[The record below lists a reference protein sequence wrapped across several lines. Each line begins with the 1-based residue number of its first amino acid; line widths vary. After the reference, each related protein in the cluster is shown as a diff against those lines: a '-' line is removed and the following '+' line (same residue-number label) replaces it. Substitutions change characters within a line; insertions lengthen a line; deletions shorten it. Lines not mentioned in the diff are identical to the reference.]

1 MNQRE
6 YRIGPGAASLM
17 LLVVVLSMSVLGMLA
32 LMSARSDE
40 NLSLRSA
47 EVARQ
52 VAELN
57 VSAER
62 SLAEL
67 DDALAKAAGAAQSEE
82 DYLARVEA
90 ALNEAMTLEGR
101 TVACAVELEPFGA
114 FPRFVRTVYHLAID
128 EGAMEGEDLL
138 FDAGYIGEL

>member
-47 EVARQ
+47 EVA
-52 VAELN
+52 
-57 VSAER
+57 
-62 SLAEL
+62 
-67 DDALAKAAGAAQSEE
+67 AAGRRIERFGGT
-82 DYLARVEA
+82 LA
-90 ALNEAMTLEGR
+90 G
-101 TVACAVELEPFGA
+101 
-114 FPRFVRTVYHLAID
+114 
-128 EGAMEGEDLL
+128 
-138 FDAGYIGEL
+138 

>member
-1 MNQRE
+1 
-6 YRIGPGAASLM
+6 
-17 LLVVVLSMSVLGMLA
+17 MLA

-67 DDALAKAAGAAQSEE
+67 DDALAKAAERRR
-82 DYLARVEA
+82 ARKIIWRG
-90 ALNEAMTLEGR
+90 LKR
-101 TVACAVELEPFGA
+101 
-114 FPRFVRTVYHLAID
+114 R
-128 EGAMEGEDLL
+128 
-138 FDAGYIGEL
+138 

>member
-62 SLAEL
+62 LGL
-67 DDALAKAAGAAQSEE
+67 VAGRRACQGRPERRRAME
-82 DYLARVEA
+82 DY
-90 ALNEAMTLEGR
+90 
-101 TVACAVELEPFGA
+101 PGA
-114 FPRFVRTVYHLAID
+114 
-128 EGAMEGEDLL
+128 G
-138 FDAGYIGEL
+138 

>member
-17 LLVVVLSMSVLGMLA
+17 LLVVVLSMSVLGMLT

-67 DDALAKAAGAAQSEE
+67 DDALAKAAGAAQSED
-82 DYLARVEA
+82 DYLVRVEA

-101 TVACAVELEPFGA
+101 TVS
-114 FPRFVRTVYHLAID
+114 
-128 EGAMEGEDLL
+128 
-138 FDAGYIGEL
+138 

>member
-32 LMSARSDE
+32 LM
-40 NLSLRSA
+40 
-47 EVARQ
+47 
-52 VAELN
+52 
-57 VSAER
+57 
-62 SLAEL
+62 
-67 DDALAKAAGAAQSEE
+67 
-82 DYLARVEA
+82 ARVEA

-101 TVACAVELEPFGA
+101 TVSWKETNDEGRTLACAVELEPFGA

>member
-6 YRIGPGAASLM
+6 YRHRAGRGFADAAGRCAEHERAGH
-17 LLVVVLSMSVLGMLA
+17 VG

-67 DDALAKAAGAAQSEE
+67 DDALAKAAGAAQSEKIIWRG
-82 DYLARVEA
+82 LKQR
-90 ALNEAMTLEGR
+90 
-101 TVACAVELEPFGA
+101 
-114 FPRFVRTVYHLAID
+114 
-128 EGAMEGEDLL
+128 
-138 FDAGYIGEL
+138 